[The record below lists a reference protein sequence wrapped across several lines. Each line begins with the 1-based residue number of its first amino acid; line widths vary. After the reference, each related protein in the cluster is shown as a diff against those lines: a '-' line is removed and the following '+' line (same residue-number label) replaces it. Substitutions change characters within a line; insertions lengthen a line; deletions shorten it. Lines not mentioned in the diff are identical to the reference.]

1 MLPTRAEIAELEQ
14 ELGFPFRTAH
24 FTVPVADTE
33 PGDTAFYRHDVM
45 PSDMVRKT
53 TYVRYG
59 SVDEL
64 FLALCDQEDFLAANH
79 QAEDRNVELF
89 TNNA

>member
-45 PSDMVRKT
+45 PSDLVRQT
-53 TYVRYG
+53 VSFTQRCLEQLWNPT
-59 SVDEL
+59 DEEYTRL
-64 FLALCDQEDFLAANH
+64 NH
-79 QAEDRNVELF
+79 QAEDRYNEQLL
-89 TNNA
+89 TNDA